1 MKRFSISKF
10 IPTLIAVI
18 ALFVAAFAPVSAA
31 LPVPAS
37 PSATTNNTLNAVL
50 FSSSVLTASVNSAS
64 TPIGEFSACGLQ
76 YAVVQGGT
84 PNTITLN
91 FQGSNDANTWTAY
104 GASAQTAANVITSST
119 TASVSD
125 FYIFNVPPARYA
137 RLAATVGNT
146 QSVTVT
152 ARLFCK

>member
-1 MKRFSISKF
+1 MKRISRF
-10 IPTLIAVI
+10 IPTLIAAI
-18 ALFVAAFAPVSAA
+18 ALVVAAFAPVSAA

-37 PSATTNNTLNAVL
+37 PSSPNSNTLNTAL
-50 FSSSVLTASVNSAS
+50 FSSSVLTSATNSAS
-64 TPIGEFSACGLQ
+64 ISIGEFSACGLQ
-76 YAVVQGGT
+76 YAVTQGGT
-84 PNTITLN
+84 PNAITVT
-91 FQGSNDANTWTAY
+91 FQGSNDANTWVAY
-104 GASAQTAANVITSST
+104 GASSATAANVITNST

>member
-1 MKRFSISKF
+1 MKRISR
-10 IPTLIAVI
+10 ILPALIATI

-37 PSATTNNTLNAVL
+37 PSSPNPNTLNTAL
-50 FSSSVLTASVNSAS
+50 FSSTVLTSSTNSTS
-64 TPIGEFSACGLQ
+64 TPVGEFSSCGLQ
-76 YAVVQGGT
+76 YAVAQGGT

-91 FQGSNDANTWTAY
+91 FQGSNDANTWVAY
-104 GASAQTAANVITSST
+104 GASSQTAANVITSST

-137 RLAATVGNT
+137 RLAATVGNA
-146 QSVTVT
+146 QPVTVT